1 MRILYFD
8 DFNVRL
14 EEGKVYIVCSR
25 IQIKKLLLWTA
36 ARKKKL
42 SLHNVMVSYSPFNIP
57 LLIHILLW
65 KPSQVHWVSFKL
77 SHSDVVYSRHI
88 INGIQNTNI

>member
-14 EEGKVYIVCSR
+14 EEGKLYIVFSR
-25 IQIKKLLLWTA
+25 IHIKKLLLWTA

-42 SLHNVMVSYSPFNIP
+42 SLHNVMVS
-57 LLIHILLW
+57 
-65 KPSQVHWVSFKL
+65 
-77 SHSDVVYSRHI
+77 
-88 INGIQNTNI
+88 